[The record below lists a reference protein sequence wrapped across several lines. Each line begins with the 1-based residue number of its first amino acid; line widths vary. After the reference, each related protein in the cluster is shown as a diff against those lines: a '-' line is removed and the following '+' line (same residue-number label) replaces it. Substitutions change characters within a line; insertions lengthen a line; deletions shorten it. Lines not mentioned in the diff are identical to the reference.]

1 MSSST
6 GSGRKKD
13 NRKLKKKLGMFQE
26 ELQVVLR
33 RKSTKK
39 SLDFVFYQT
48 IISTLKFMSIT
59 QQRHWAA
66 GRQYRHGH
74 HRNPFPMLISTSRS
88 HFPLLR

>member
-1 MSSST
+1 M
-6 GSGRKKD
+6 
-13 NRKLKKKLGMFQE
+13 LQE

-59 QQRHWAA
+59 QQIHCAA
-66 GRQYRHGH
+66 GRRVQAWT
-74 HRNPFPMLISTSRS
+74 PSEPISNA
-88 HFPLLR
+88 H

>member
-59 QQRHWAA
+59 QQKHWAA
-66 GRQYRHGH
+66 GRRVQAWT
-74 HRNPFPMLISTSRS
+74 PSEPISNA
-88 HFPLLR
+88 H